1 MLDSNGYTKE
11 QSSHLQSPKLGA
23 NFVSPLQKAASHD
36 AKSSI
41 HSWLQQCYE
50 VMVSCTS
57 PDVSLPLPIDGG
69 SDAGLFCVV
78 GIQVDQLRVVY
89 HDGTK
94 SSAYRHS
101 LKPGDIILSLNEY
114 DISGYTRRD
123 AVELCDLLTRVA
135 RSDSGTQRPRLR
147 IRLCPPEALATGNTM
162 LSSFLAA
169 AFSLNSPE
177 YALQEKIRENVY
189 QRVVPCTTRL
199 PRADEIDGVHYRF
212 MSVPQFV
219 ALEASGQLLESGMYK
234 GNHYGTPRPEPD
246 ATALDSLLF
255 NHLTTSISSSI
266 QLTDES
272 CPIPPPLP
280 PLASLTNM
288 LSTAQPMLPSESPAS
303 NLPVQ
308 HPQPPRPPVRHSSIS
323 TQSTTTKDKTPVTVP
338 PDRLNGF
345 HEPQRSLTSS
355 HNEVQA
361 DSPGSIDLGPLSY
374 RWDSK
379 SDESKSYFLDCD
391 IVDSRP
397 WESSNLC
404 FTDPTTVTTSV
415 AFATQTSPDPMSYPS
430 AFWTTNTDISRSLPY
445 GWEVIRDPKY
455 GTFYI
460 DHIHERT
467 QYEPP
472 TEEDFT
478 KASAVQTKLS
488 HGNVDITNTRDTPSN
503 ALASTAV
510 DLSTTTC
517 SEPRSSSLFDRSLQ
531 DRISPTTFTTDPN
544 GLRGPLVTT
553 TVFKSPRGFGFTIV
567 GGADCAGF
575 LQTSPDPMSYPSAFW
590 TTNTDI
596 SRSLPYGWEVIRDP
610 KYGTFYI
617 DHIHERTQYEPPTEE
632 DFTKASAVQTKL
644 SHGNVDITNTRDT
657 PSNALASTAV
667 DLSTTTCSEPRSSS
681 LFDRSLQDRIS
692 PTTFTTDPNG
702 LRGPLVTTTVFKS
715 PRGFGFTIVG
725 GADCA
730 GFLQV
735 KHIVPGGPA
744 STTKLA
750 VGDLLVK
757 VNSTNV
763 LGCTHAELVS
773 LLQSIPVGSPVQ
785 LTISQAYCLRSDLP
799 ESSVH
804 SLSSTMDDPNA
815 STPGLSVGVDGGTS
829 DVSSGPDH
837 PPVSTNTPRQSSL
850 FSGSSSTTSTSTS
863 VLSPR
868 LQHESNPV
876 SSLESIQMTT
886 APAHVRPRFAQRPEF
901 LKVTIVKQPNGFGFT
916 LADHPQ
922 GQHVKAILDPIRC
935 GRLQVGDVVV
945 EINDQRVKE
954 VPHSEVVQILKQCHV
969 GQEARL
975 LIQRGGLYTSPFSLF
990 ALERRPANQSPTDDK
1005 ALPIANAQIDFKTSA
1020 ISQSSQEMDYN
1031 DFKSVST
1038 TSYKPSSDLPN
1049 SNHTR
1054 TLSGGIVEFC
1064 PTSPAPVHFRS
1075 RTPEPHRTAVDQ
1087 VTAHST
1093 FGHSPLSVTIP
1104 AMDRRRRMQP
1114 SDDSVLDFCKL
1125 TPVPGS
1131 PNPSVQ
1137 YGSLLRPGRMPP
1149 LPQAVPR
1156 LSDGQSLR
1164 QPNACANR
1172 ASFLMLPGEFLVHLQ
1187 RQSTGFGFN
1196 VVGGAE
1202 ESSQVVIGSLVPG
1215 GAAQMSGVVRSGDR
1229 LVSINGLRVVGA
1241 KHKKVVQLLEQAA
1254 HSVGQVTLG
1263 LQRQPEVPV
1272 TGGQRN
1278 TVPLTLRDAVEVVV
1292 PRSQRGDGFGFFITN
1307 RHPSGLANGDSDP
1320 RSSNKSYIEGEF
1332 IAQLVPGS
1340 KAERLGLLSVGD
1352 QILAVNKVPITGL
1365 HHEQVVRLI
1374 RESGNHI
1381 ILTIIPSQASLW
1393 VSRPPLTSTSDS
1405 VSVEFPVIL
1414 SRDSRGFGFSIRGGQ
1429 EFNQMP
1435 LVVLRI
1441 AEGGAAQMD
1450 GQLKVGDEL
1459 IEINGHSTVG
1469 MSHYQAIKII
1479 QAGGNTMRLAVR
1491 RHKRIGKPGGDQV
1504 GAMMPAQR
1512 HANSMRVKLDRPQPG
1527 FGKTTTVTDQT
1538 QRNHHNALRPY
1549 SSTKL
1554 ASCAFTV
1561 NRSPLLHQSDHMNWV
1576 PHSQKKRPQTFE

>member
-1 MLDSNGYTKE
+1 HNLEFDS
-11 QSSHLQSPKLGA
+11 
-23 NFVSPLQKAASHD
+23 
-36 AKSSI
+36 
-41 HSWLQQCYE
+41 HSVLL
-50 VMVSCTS
+50 V
-57 PDVSLPLPIDGG
+57 
-69 SDAGLFCVV
+69 
-78 GIQVDQLRVVY
+78 
-89 HDGTK
+89 
-94 SSAYRHS
+94 
-101 LKPGDIILSLNEY
+101 LS
-114 DISGYTRRD
+114 G
-123 AVELCDLLTRVA
+123 
-135 RSDSGTQRPRLR
+135 
-147 IRLCPPEALATGNTM
+147 
-162 LSSFLAA
+162 
-169 AFSLNSPE
+169 
-177 YALQEKIRENVY
+177 
-189 QRVVPCTTRL
+189 TTRL

-234 GNHYGTPRPEPD
+234 GKLCMLWFIVNEAQSIYCGTICNHYGTPRPEPD

-288 LSTAQPMLPSESPAS
+288 LTTAQPMLPSESPTS

-361 DSPGSIDLGPLSY
+361 GSSGSIDLGPLSY

-404 FTDPTTVTTSV
+404 FTDSTTVTTSV
-415 AFATQTSPDPMSYPS
+415 ALTTQKSPDRISYPS
-430 AFWTTNTDISRSLPY
+430 AFLTTNTDINRSLPY

-503 ALASTAV
+503 GLASTAI
-510 DLSTTTC
+510 DLSTTSC
-517 SEPRSSSLFDRSLQ
+517 SEPQNSS
-531 DRISPTTFTTDPN
+531 I
-544 GLRGPLVTT
+544 
-553 TVFKSPRGFGFTIV
+553 
-567 GGADCAGF
+567 
-575 LQTSPDPMSYPSAFW
+575 
-590 TTNTDI
+590 
-596 SRSLPYGWEVIRDP
+596 
-610 KYGTFYI
+610 
-617 DHIHERTQYEPPTEE
+617 
-632 DFTKASAVQTKL
+632 
-644 SHGNVDITNTRDT
+644 
-657 PSNALASTAV
+657 
-667 DLSTTTCSEPRSSS
+667 
-681 LFDRSLQDRIS
+681 FDRSLQDRIS

-744 STTKLA
+744 STTKLT

-804 SLSSTMDDPNA
+804 SLSSTMDDPNT
-815 STPGLSVGVDGGTS
+815 SIPRLNVGVDGGTS

-886 APAHVRPRFAQRPEF
+886 ASAYVRPRFAQRPEF
-901 LKVTIVKQPNGFGFT
+901 LKVTILKQSNGFGFT

-954 VPHSEVVQILKQCHV
+954 VPHAEVVQILKQCPV

-975 LIQRGGLYTSPFSLF
+975 LIQRGGLYTSPSSLF

-1005 ALPIANAQIDFKTSA
+1005 VLPIVNAQIDFKTLA
-1020 ISQSSQEMDYN
+1020 VPQEMDYSE
-1031 DFKSVST
+1031 FKAVST
-1038 TSYKPSSDLPN
+1038 ASYESTSDLPN

-1093 FGHSPLSVTIP
+1093 FGHSPLTVTIP

-1164 QPNACANR
+1164 QSNACANR
-1172 ASFLMLPGEFLVHLQ
+1172 TSFLMLPGEFLVHLQ

-1263 LQRQPEVPV
+1263 LQRQPEVPIN
-1272 TGGQRN
+1272 GGQRN
-1278 TVPLTLRDAVEVVV
+1278 TVPLTFRDAVEVVV

-1393 VSRPPLTSTSDS
+1393 ISRPPLTSTSDT
-1405 VSVEFPVIL
+1405 VSVEFPVTL
-1414 SRDSRGFGFSIRGGQ
+1414 CRDNRGFGFSIRGGQ

-1469 MSHYQAIKII
+1469 MSHYQAIRII

-1491 RHKRIGKPGGDQV
+1491 RHKRVGKSGGDQV
-1504 GAMMPAQR
+1504 GAMVPAPR

-1527 FGKTTTVTDQT
+1527 FGKATSVTDQT

-1554 ASCAFTV
+1554 ASCAFNV
-1561 NRSPLLHQSDHMNWV
+1561 NRSPLLHQSDRINWV
-1576 PHSQKKRPQTFE
+1576 PIARRKGYKHLNDPETINRRNSADLVQSTNGSSRV